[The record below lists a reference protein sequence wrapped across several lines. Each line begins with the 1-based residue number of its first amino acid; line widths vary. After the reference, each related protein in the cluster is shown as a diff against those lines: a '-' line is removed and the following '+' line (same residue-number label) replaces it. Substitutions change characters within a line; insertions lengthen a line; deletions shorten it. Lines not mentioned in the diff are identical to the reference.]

1 MTTPHAMSDI
11 QPNTPEAKKLA
22 RKTAEIFY
30 WFAAANIVLVVF
42 VFWPRSEKPAQPA
55 AATQAQANTVTPSA
69 THDMEAVLASALT
82 EYHAKNAVRF
92 ASHFSKQAVPPM
104 DARVFQNLIVGV
116 YHQEFGEVLS
126 KTLNNAET
134 AADPD
139 FGMLV
144 YSVECKKRP
153 KAKLSV
159 NFHRENGAMKIVQW
173 RMEKL

>member
-1 MTTPHAMSDI
+1 MPDI
-11 QPNTPEAKKLA
+11 QPNSPDAKRLA

-30 WFAAANIVLVVF
+30 WIAAANIVLVVF
-42 VFWPRSEKPAQPA
+42 VFWPRSEKPEQPA
-55 AATQAQANTVTPSA
+55 ATTTTQTNTVAPGA
-69 THDMEAVLASALT
+69 THDMETVLAGALAG
-82 EYHAKNAVRF
+82 YNAKDAAKF
-92 ASHFSKQAVPPM
+92 TTHFSGQAVPPM
-104 DARVFQNLIVGV
+104 DARIFQNLIVGV

-126 KTLNNAET
+126 KTLSNAET
-134 AADPD
+134 SADPD

-144 YSVECKKRP
+144 YSVECRKRP